1 MTFNWIAG
9 REIDERLHRLCI
21 ELEYE
26 FRPKIIKF
34 LIANFDMEC
43 CSDFS
48 CFHFDVDL
56 TSKRVTLSDDTP
68 LQYLKKIKPIF
79 DRKMEMAFANY

>member
-26 FRPKIIKF
+26 FRPKIIRF
-34 LIANFDMEC
+34 LIDNFDMEA

-48 CFHFDVDL
+48 CFHFNVDL
-56 TSKRVTLSDDTP
+56 VAKKVSLSDDTP
-68 LQYLKKIKPIF
+68 LRSL
-79 DRKMEMAFANY
+79 RKV